1 MIKDFKILN
10 PNNAF
15 ETAECEQLWC
25 NSYYMFIIKE
35 KLHASLICIFHH
47 CLVNKGLALKVA

>member
-15 ETAECEQLWC
+15 ETAELLC
-25 NSYYMFIIKE
+25 NSYYVFIIKE
-35 KLHASLICIFHH
+35 KLHFFLICIFHR